1 MSDEARPNPDE
12 ILARMKREETAAGRG
27 KLKIFFGMSPGVG
40 KTYAMLQAAR
50 QKQAEGCEVVIGI
63 IETHGRKETE
73 ALLEGMPIMPR
84 SQIEYRGTTLSEM
97 DLDAILTWHP
107 GLAVVDELAHT
118 NAPGSRHP
126 KRYQDVLELLDA
138 GINVH
143 TTLNVQHVGSRSD
156 TVRQITGAPIS
167 ETVPDSVLDLADEIV
182 LLDLTPDQLLSRL
195 AEGKVYLGER
205 AEWAAKNFFRESNLT
220 ALREMALRLVAE
232 HVDRD
237 LRDIMSEE
245 KIAGPW
251 KSGDRLLVAVS
262 ASPYSERLIRYTR
275 RLASSMEA
283 SWIVATIEGPRP
295 LSPEEQARLTR
306 YLALARQ
313 LGAEVITTPGRDIAE
328 TLLRVARQ
336 NNVTQIVMGKP
347 LGTPWFSFLKPDLLR
362 WLMRNSG
369 NIDIHM
375 IPSEEGAQPKRES
388 LEERLARTPWQEFGV
403 ALGIAAIVTAVSLSI
418 FNYTGYWAVSLF
430 YLLAVVL
437 AATRLRRWP
446 TLFLAALSALLWDFL
461 FIPPR
466 FTLYIA
472 HLHDFLMF
480 GAYFVIALV
489 IGHLATKLREG
500 EQSERRREERATAL
514 YRLTRALAASRDLDE
529 ALPKVF
535 SLIKDSF
542 QGDAAVW
549 LRDENGLSCHPAS
562 KFIPSSKD
570 ESVAMWSFQKKQS
583 AGKSTDTLPDADAL
597 HVPLV
602 TGDRAEGVLTV
613 RLSHAL
619 TIEQRDLLD
628 AFAAQLALFVNK
640 ERALEESRAAQ
651 VARQSQKL
659 QKALF
664 DSVSHELKTP
674 LAAMTAAL
682 QQPRPNSAELQQAAR
697 RLTHTVNNLLDA
709 TRLESGLL
717 QPVREWCDPGELV
730 HEAVAASGL
739 KERDVQ
745 INIAKNLPAVSVD
758 SGLIQ
763 QALNALLSNAM
774 SYGKSDRPIEVS
786 ATRDDSMLVISV
798 ADRGA
803 GLEPGEETQVFQKF
817 YRGPRTRPGGIGLGL
832 SIARQ
837 LVEANGGRIVAQN
850 RQGGGA
856 VFFIRLP
863 ISETMRL
870 PGSESVATGVSPRET
885 IKAEASAVK
894 AAAARVSS
902 AK

>member
-1 MSDEARPNPDE
+1 MSEVDRPNPDE
-12 ILARMKREETAAGRG
+12 ILARLKRDEAAAARG
-27 KLKIFFGMSPGVG
+27 KLKVFFGMSPGVG

-63 IETHGRKETE
+63 VETHGRKETE

-84 SQIEYRGTTLSEM
+84 IQVEYRGTMLTEM

-126 KRYQDVLELLDA
+126 KRYQDVIELLDA
-138 GINVH
+138 GISVY
-143 TTLNVQHVGSRSD
+143 TTLNVQHVASRSD
-156 TVRQITGAPIS
+156 TVRQISGITVS

-182 LLDLTPDQLLSRL
+182 LVDLTPEQLRQRL

-205 AEWAAKNFFRESNLT
+205 AEWAPQNFFRESNLT
-220 ALREMALRLVAE
+220 ALREMALRLVAQ

-245 KIAGPW
+245 KIVGPW
-251 KSGDRLLVAVS
+251 KSSDRLLVAVS

-275 RLASSMEA
+275 RLAASMEA
-283 SWIVATIEGPRP
+283 SWIVANIERPRP
-295 LSPEEQARLTR
+295 LSQEEQTRLTR

-313 LGAEVITTPGRDIAE
+313 LGAEVISTPGADVGE
-328 TLLRVARQ
+328 TLLRIAHQ
-336 NNVTQIVMGKP
+336 HNVTQIVIGKP
-347 LGTPWFSFLKPDLLR
+347 LGVRWTSFWKRDPLR
-362 WLMRNSG
+362 WLMRHSG

-375 IPSEEGAQPKRES
+375 IPSDESTQPRHETI
-388 LEERLARTPWQEFGV
+388 EERLARAPWRDFGV
-403 ALGIAAIVTAVSLSI
+403 ALVIAAVVTAVSLSI

-466 FTLYIA
+466 FTFYIT
-472 HLHDFLMF
+472 HLHDCMMF

-542 QGDAAVW
+542 QSDAAVW

-570 ESVAMWSFQKKQS
+570 ESVAMSSFQKKQS

-613 RLSHAL
+613 RLTHPL
-619 TIEQRDLLD
+619 TIEQRELLD

-640 ERALEESRAAQ
+640 ERALEESREAQ
-651 VARQSQKL
+651 IARQSQKL
-659 QKALF
+659 QKTLF

-674 LAAMTAAL
+674 LAAISAAL
-682 QQPRPNSAELQQAAR
+682 QQPQPDRAELQQAVR
-697 RLTHTVNNLLDA
+697 RLTRTVDHLLDA

-717 QPVREWCDPGELV
+717 QPVREWCEPGELV
-730 HEAVAASGL
+730 REAVAMSGL
-739 KERDVQ
+739 TESAVQ
-745 INIAKNLPAVSVD
+745 VNIAKNLPTIFVD
-758 SGLIQ
+758 SRLIQ
-763 QALNALLSNAM
+763 QALGALLSNAV
-774 SYGKSDRPIEVS
+774 GHGNLPIDLS
-786 ATRDDSMLVISV
+786 AARDDSMLIISV
-798 ADRGA
+798 ADHGP
-803 GLEPGEETQVFQKF
+803 GLAPGEEHKVIEKS
-817 YRGPRTRPGGIGLGL
+817 YRGPRTRPGGPGLGL

-837 LVEANGGRIVAQN
+837 LIEAHSGEIVVRN
-850 RQGGGA
+850 REGA
-856 VFFIRLP
+856 GARFSIRLP
-863 ISETMRL
+863 LGEPMRL
-870 PGSESVATGVSPRET
+870 PSEAT
-885 IKAEASAVK
+885 A
-894 AAAARVSS
+894 
-902 AK
+902 

>member
-1 MSDEARPNPDE
+1 MSEAERPDPDE
-12 ILARMKREETAAGRG
+12 ILARMKREETAASRG

-40 KTYAMLQAAR
+40 KTYAMLQAAQ
-50 QKQAEGCEVVIGI
+50 QKLQQGTEVVIGI
-63 IETHGRKETE
+63 VETHGRKETE
-73 ALLEGMPIMPR
+73 ALTEGMPILPR
-84 SQIEYRGTTLSEM
+84 SQLEYRGTKLEEM

-138 GINVH
+138 GISVY
-143 TTLNVQHVGSRSD
+143 TTLNVQHVASRSD
-156 TVRQITGAPIS
+156 TVRQISGVPVS
-167 ETVPDSVLDLADEIV
+167 ETVPDTVLDLADEIV
-182 LLDLTPDQLLSRL
+182 LVDLTPEQLRSRL

-275 RLASSMEA
+275 RLAASMEA
-283 SWIVATIEGPRP
+283 SWIVANIEQPRP
-295 LSPEEQARLTR
+295 LSEEEQGRLTR

-313 LGAEVITTPGRDIAE
+313 LGAEVVSTPGRDVGE
-328 TLLRVARQ
+328 TLLRIARQ
-336 NNVTQIVMGKP
+336 HNVTQIVIGKP
-347 LGTPWFSFLKPDLLR
+347 LGARWIAFWKRDPLR
-362 WLMRNSG
+362 WLMRHSG

-375 IPSEEGAQPKRES
+375 IPADESAQPRREPID
-388 LEERLARTPWQEFGV
+388 ERLARAPWRDFGV
-403 ALGIAAIVTAVSLSI
+403 ALVIAAAVTGLSLSI
-418 FNYTGYWAVSLF
+418 FDFTGYWAVALF

-446 TLFLAALSALLWDFL
+446 TLFLAALSAVLWDFL

-466 FTLYIA
+466 FTFYISQFQ
-472 HLHDFLMF
+472 DFLMF
-480 GAYFVIALV
+480 GAYFVIAIV
-489 IGHLATKLREG
+489 IGHLASQLRER
-500 EQSERRREERATAL
+500 EQSERRREERATSL

-529 ALPKVF
+529 ALPKVLT
-535 SLIKDSF
+535 LIKSSF
-542 QGDAAVW
+542 LADAAVW
-549 LRDENGLSCHPAS
+549 LRDEGGLSCHKAS
-562 KFIPSSKD
+562 TFAPSSKD
-570 ESVAMWSFQKKQS
+570 ESVAVWAFQKKQS
-583 AGKSTDTLPDADAL
+583 AGRSTDTLPDADAL

-602 TGDRAEGVLTV
+602 TGDRAEGVLTI
-613 RLSHAL
+613 RLASPP
-619 TIEQRDLLD
+619 TIEQRELLD

-640 ERALEESRAAQ
+640 ERALEQSRAAQ
-651 VARQSQKL
+651 IARQSQKL

-674 LAAMTAAL
+674 LAAMSVAL
-682 QQPRPNSAELQQAAR
+682 QQSQPDCAELQQATR
-697 RLTHTVNNLLDA
+697 RLTRTVDNLLDA

-717 QPVREWCDPGELV
+717 QPIREWCDPGELV

-739 KERDVQ
+739 KEKDVR
-745 INIAKNLPAVSVD
+745 INIAKNLPPVSVD

-763 QALNALLSNAM
+763 QALGALLSNAA
-774 SYGKSDRPIEVS
+774 GHAINNQPIEVN
-786 ATRDDSMLVISV
+786 AARDDSMLVISV
-798 ADRGA
+798 ADHGP
-803 GLEPGEETQVFQKF
+803 GLAPGEENKVFEKF
-817 YRGPRTRPGGIGLGL
+817 YRGPSTAPGGLGLGL

-837 LVEANGGRIVAQN
+837 LVEAHSGEIVAQN
-850 RQGGGA
+850 REEGGSR
-856 VFFIRLP
+856 FSIRLP
-863 ISETMRL
+863 IGEPMRL
-870 PGSESVATGVSPRET
+870 PSEAT
-885 IKAEASAVK
+885 A
-894 AAAARVSS
+894 
-902 AK
+902 

>member
-1 MSDEARPNPDE
+1 MSEAERPDPDAL
-12 ILARMKREETAAGRG
+12 LARLKREEAESTRG

-50 QKQAEGCEVVIGI
+50 QKQAEGCEVVVGI
-63 IETHGRKETE
+63 VETHGRKETE

-84 SQIEYRGTTLSEM
+84 TQIEYRGTKLEEM

-138 GINVH
+138 GIDVY
-143 TTLNVQHVGSRSD
+143 TTLNVQHVASRSD
-156 TVRQITGAPIS
+156 TVRQITRAPVS

-182 LLDLTPDQLLSRL
+182 LVDLTPEQLRARL
-195 AEGKVYLGER
+195 AEGKVYLGDR

-283 SWIVATIEGPRP
+283 SWIVANIEQPRA
-295 LSPEEQARLTR
+295 LSQEEQTRLTR

-313 LGAEVITTPGRDIAE
+313 LGAEVISTPGADVGE
-328 TLLRVARQ
+328 TLLRVARE
-336 NNVTQIVMGKP
+336 NNVTQIVIGKP
-347 LGTPWFSFLKPDLLR
+347 LGTRWLSFWKRDPLR
-362 WLMRNSG
+362 WLMRHSG

-375 IPSEEGAQPKRES
+375 IPAEESVQPRRETI
-388 LEERLARTPWQEFGV
+388 EERLARAPWRDFGV
-403 ALGIAAIVTAVSLSI
+403 ALVIAAVVTAVSLSI

-466 FTLYIA
+466 FTFYIT
-472 HLHDFLMF
+472 HFHDFLMF

-489 IGHLATKLREG
+489 VGHLATKLREG

-542 QGDAAVW
+542 QADAAVW

-613 RLSHAL
+613 RLTHPL

-628 AFAAQLALFVNK
+628 AFGAQLALFVNK
-640 ERALEESRAAQ
+640 ERALEQSRVSQIAH
-651 VARQSQKL
+651 QSQKL

-674 LAAMTAAL
+674 LAAMSVAL
-682 QQPRPNSAELQQAAR
+682 QQSKPDCAELQQAVR
-697 RLTHTVNNLLDA
+697 RLTRTVDHLLDA

-717 QPVREWCDPGELV
+717 QPVREWCDPAELV
-730 HEAVAASGL
+730 REVIAESGL
-739 KERDVQ
+739 KENAVRISAPD
-745 INIAKNLPAVSVD
+745 NLPMISVD
-758 SGLIQ
+758 ARLIQ
-763 QALNALLSNAM
+763 QALSALLSNAVVH
-774 SYGKSDRPIEVS
+774 GRSDQPVDVS
-786 ATRDDSMLVISV
+786 VARDGSMVVISV
-798 ADRGA
+798 ADRGP
-803 GLEPGEETQVFQKF
+803 GLAPGDENKVLEKF
-817 YRGPRTRPGGIGLGL
+817 YRTPGTRPGGIGLGL
-832 SIARQ
+832 FIARQ
-837 LVEANGGRIVAQN
+837 LVEAHGGEIVAQN
-850 RQGGGA
+850 RENGGA
-856 VFFIRLP
+856 RFSIRLP
-863 ISETMRL
+863 LQEQMRL
-870 PGSESVATGVSPRET
+870 PSEATASVA
-885 IKAEASAVK
+885 ASVL
-894 AAAARVSS
+894 AA
-902 AK
+902 K